1 MGTSSFAA
9 GLLGAVS
16 IGGCDCEVIGGG
28 MVESRA
34 LEPLLDWEADAAW
47 DEVAEEGGVCVVVVD
62 AAVSGWL
69 AWLCFMAN
77 FQAADMLRGLFFWAS
92 FCFCSSARARASASF
107 LSIRSRFQGGR
118 WAYFFIMIDMMLLRQ
133 LFLKFCYS
141 GLEIFRL
148 YTMFL
153 RITETS
159 IVMNCESL

>member
-1 MGTSSFAA
+1 
-9 GLLGAVS
+9 
-16 IGGCDCEVIGGG
+16 

-118 WAYFFIMIDMMLLRQ
+118 WAYFCAAAASACWGAFFDSSSCC
-133 LFLKFCYS
+133 F
-141 GLEIFRL
+141 
-148 YTMFL
+148 FL
-153 RITETS
+153 RLASSSACFHCGMED
-159 IVMNCESL
+159 IVSLFDSDL